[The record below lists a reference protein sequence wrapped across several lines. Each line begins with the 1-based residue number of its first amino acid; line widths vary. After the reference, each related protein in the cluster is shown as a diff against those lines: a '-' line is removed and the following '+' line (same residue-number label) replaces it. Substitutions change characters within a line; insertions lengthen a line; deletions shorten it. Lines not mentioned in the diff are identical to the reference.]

1 MADLHALIRLRQ
13 FEVDEKQKVLAAL
26 YREAEAVEVRKA
38 ALIQKINDERQ
49 IIEETND
56 FDMAKSFLLF
66 VDRAREQIA
75 SFDVKLAEINGRV
88 AMAQELMR
96 EAYGE
101 LKKIEI
107 IQRNRDEAERK
118 AENARDSA
126 IMDEIGIEGHRRKGE
141 ESSKS

>member
-38 ALIQKINDERQ
+38 ALIQKISDERQ

-66 VDRAREQIA
+66 VDRAREEIA
-75 SFDVKLAEINGRV
+75 AFDVKLAEINGRV

-126 IMDEIGIEGHRRKGE
+126 IMDEIGIEGHRRKDE